1 MRLWNWS
8 MKTIGAALLAIVMI
22 VVAGC
27 QAVGGLDL
35 NTMLK
40 NTLKVTAYEG
50 SETIEIKLTPSVMN
64 EGMNAM
70 LGEETAKLLELFA
83 HFKLQLDHV
92 KIADEQNMS
101 MDGSLDFSGKM
112 VGFSVKMNDKLMV
125 IELDGASKPFVFDL
139 EEPVEEG
146 EEELSEEEA
155 LSEESLLET
164 RNKMMELV
172 GGFAIDNLPNPM
184 NLTVAPAQESVGGES
199 VNGFKVHAELKGKEM
214 WTWTKSYIDALTNNK
229 EGLRE
234 LLGELLDLLYSQSD
248 LMEAAGGESIFGS
261 ISEADERSDEIDE
274 AVDLYMTMLTD
285 YKAELEK
292 TEKEEPEMLDALF
305 NAGTYVKADLLVDS
319 KLDIRK
325 SALEFNFQSQLNEED
340 GGFGFDNI
348 WIKISREQWN
358 VNGKV
363 TPEAPNA
370 ADDAISMEDLFR
382 MEGYQ
387 LLSNFSKDSD
397 TYNLLRNDLHIT
409 KQAVYTDWILT
420 PAGVTI
426 VPLRDTVNDLGATL
440 TKDAATGTIKIY
452 DEATNTTIHLK
463 TGSNIATVNGKK
475 LTWSF
480 PATVVS
486 GTTYVAGK
494 DLAKALGGTT
504 RWEEYDG
511 EEKGFFLIEREL

>member
-1 MRLWNWS
+1 MRVWNWS
-8 MKTIGAALLAIVMI
+8 KKTIGAALLAIVLI

-27 QAVGGLDL
+27 QAVGGLDF

-40 NTLKVTAYEG
+40 NTLKVTSYEG
-50 SETIEIKLTPSVMN
+50 SETIEIKLTPSAKS
-64 EGMNAM
+64 EGVNAM
-70 LGEETAKLLELFA
+70 LDGEASKLLELFA

-92 KIADEQNMS
+92 KIADEQNLS
-101 MDGSLDFSGKM
+101 MDGSLDFSGKI
-112 VGFSVKMNDKLMV
+112 VGFSMKLNDKLMV
-125 IELDGASKPFVFDL
+125 IEIDGASKPFVFDL

-146 EEELSEEEA
+146 DEELSEEEA

-164 RNKMMELV
+164 SNKMMELV
-172 GGFAIDNLPNPM
+172 GGFAIDNLPNPTT
-184 NLTVAPAQESVGGES
+184 LSVVPAQESVGGES

-214 WTWTKSYIDALTNNK
+214 WTWTKSYIDALANDK

-234 LLGELLDLLYSQSD
+234 LLGELVELLYSQPD
-248 LMEAAGGESIFGS
+248 LMESMGGESIFGS
-261 ISEADERSDEIDE
+261 ISEADEKSDEIDE
-274 AVDLYMTMLTD
+274 SVDFYMSMLTD

-292 TEKEEPEMLDALF
+292 AEKEQPEMLDGLF
-305 NAGTYVKADLLVDS
+305 GSGTYVKADLLVDS

-325 SALEFNFQSQLNEED
+325 SALEFNFQPQLNEED
-340 GGFGFDNI
+340 GVGFDNI

-358 VNGKV
+358 VNGTV
-363 TPEAPNA
+363 TPEAPIAA
-370 ADDAISMEDLFR
+370 ADAITMEDLFR

-387 LLSNFSKDSD
+387 LLSHFSKGSD

-426 VPLRDTVNDLGATL
+426 VSLRDTVNDFGGTL
-440 TKDAATGTIKIY
+440 TKDAATGTIKVY
-452 DEATNTTIHLK
+452 DEATNTTISLK
-463 TGSNIATVNGKK
+463 AGSNIAVVNGKK
-475 LTWSF
+475 QTWSF
-480 PATVVS
+480 PATVVR
-486 GTTYVAGK
+486 GTTYVAAR

-511 EEKGFFLIEREL
+511 DERGFFIIEREI